1 MGDGREPTT
10 GIMVQS
16 FMIAVQ
22 FLTRIPV
29 RVHPR
34 ASQGD
39 HRRAIVFYPVVGFLL
54 GLLGVAL
61 YFVLALVLPQAAVV
75 VFVLMGLA
83 LVTGGLHEDG
93 LADCADAFGGGYSR
107 EEMLKIMRDSH
118 IGVFGVLALG
128 FVLSLKVISLLP
140 LFDGDFGRS
149 LLMGQVLGRWSVLPL
164 AWALPQARLEGLGR
178 DFSTQL
184 GPVSI
189 LLATTFTFLVG
200 IFLYQWNF
208 IPILLVACLLVGVF
222 GLYCHRRVG
231 GVTGDC
237 HGAAIQMVELSV
249 YLSVVALHTGVPV

>member
-164 AWALPQARLEGLGR
+164 AWALPQARLEGL
-178 DFSTQL
+178 
-184 GPVSI
+184 
-189 LLATTFTFLVG
+189 LVG